1 MEGDGANDG
10 AGVVSVDRHVWLGA
24 KQTSAIR
31 FDGVEDG
38 GFVGTEDV
46 NLPVQHARMVV
57 VEEASGRG

>member
-10 AGVVSVDRHVWLGA
+10 ASVVSVDRHVWLGA
-24 KQTSAIR
+24 KWTSAIG

-46 NLPVQHARMVV
+46 NLPVQHA
-57 VEEASGRG
+57 